1 MGSRLYL
8 TSDFLGGFRAR
19 DNSGLRGAIP
29 TGKVQ
34 ALPRASRAASGGA
47 HARDRKILHRPHMP
61 MLHENSVRTGFFER
75 DQFDAVLRSLP
86 EEVQPVA

>member
-1 MGSRLYL
+1 
-8 TSDFLGGFRAR
+8 
-19 DNSGLRGAIP
+19 
-29 TGKVQ
+29 
-34 ALPRASRAASGGA
+34 
-47 HARDRKILHRPHMP
+47 MP